1 MKDTL
6 FSSHLQNLMSV
17 CPKVWKMHV
26 NRLSQQSSIDLRTS
40 WDLSP
45 TLSKP
50 FSLAFSSHS
59 RSVCFVFAFLNQLQ
73 NCMAFIVE
81 IQSTIFN
88 KNKIKYG
95 YFDGLCLSQKALYC
109 IVNIHCSF
117 LLFWTQV
124 ITSILYNHSSPKV
137 KSWEPSLLWLFE

>member
-1 MKDTL
+1 M
-6 FSSHLQNLMSV
+6 
-17 CPKVWKMHV
+17 
-26 NRLSQQSSIDLRTS
+26 
-40 WDLSP
+40 
-45 TLSKP
+45 
-50 FSLAFSSHS
+50 
-59 RSVCFVFAFLNQLQ
+59 CFVFAFLNQLQ

-109 IVNIHCSF
+109 IVNILCSF

-124 ITSILYNHSSPKV
+124 VTSILYNHSSPKV
-137 KSWEPSLLWLFE
+137 RIENLVYCGYSNKKKECQSFEQLGVISSTLAFPTLGLSTNTSPTTSKKVSCTEKSSCKT